1 MGREPAHGAGDLST
15 CAGLCEPSPAAVAFR
30 GGNLRRAR
38 SGRGHIREGGANRRG
53 LPAGGGG
60 GCMRGARG
68 WIVATVI
75 AILIAAAAYLLQ
87 PKQDSP
93 EHSTNSDAVNGASA
107 ALLYAQAMGHPAD
120 QITGSFAPPQ
130 PYSMMFVFTP
140 TSPYTAE
147 EAANT
152 ADWVRFGGVLVYAS
166 EQGDPQL

>member
-1 MGREPAHGAGDLST
+1 MDLGTGDGR
-15 CAGLCEPSPAAVAFR
+15 
-30 GGNLRRAR
+30 
-38 SGRGHIREGGANRRG
+38 
-53 LPAGGGG
+53 
-60 GCMRGARG
+60 
-68 WIVATVI
+68 

-120 QITGSFAPPQ
+120 QITGSFAPPP

-152 ADWVRFGGVLVYAS
+152 ADPLLSSIDDRAARETLLARRAAGTPPIYRFDLVM
-166 EQGDPQL
+166 QGEGETVFLDI

>member
-1 MGREPAHGAGDLST
+1 MK
-15 CAGLCEPSPAAVAFR
+15 
-30 GGNLRRAR
+30 
-38 SGRGHIREGGANRRG
+38 
-53 LPAGGGG
+53 
-60 GCMRGARG
+60 GARG
-68 WIVATVI
+68 WI
-75 AILIAAAAYLLQ
+75 IAAAVAVAIAAVAYAFQ

-166 EQGDPQL
+166 EQGDPQLDRSFGVARLGGFVPGGAYKAAPVVAGVTKVCGGCAGGSSHHLATPVGVLSYSHAIR